1 MSIYVVVYSY
11 KDGCGFAQ
19 TGKAAYYIIVGTFI
33 LLYLRV
39 FFDDLVEDSFTV
51 FRLSF
56 LKINVNFV
64 KFKSPSVIK
73 CD

>member
-1 MSIYVVVYSY
+1 MLLYIHIAMVVALLKLARLPTTSLLERL
-11 KDGCGFAQ
+11 F
-19 TGKAAYYIIVGTFI
+19 YYICG
-33 LLYLRV
+33 Y

-56 LKINVNFV
+56 LKIIVNFV

>member
-1 MSIYVVVYSY
+1 MLLYIHIAMVVALLKLARPPTTSLLERL
-11 KDGCGFAQ
+11 F
-19 TGKAAYYIIVGTFI
+19 YYICGYI
-33 LLYLRV
+33 
-39 FFDDLVEDSFTV
+39 FDDLVEDSFTV

-56 LKINVNFV
+56 LKIIVNFV